1 MQNLLKRQLKK
12 YFGDPTSVPESLK
25 TFIEAVEAAYRQ
37 SDEDRKMLERSLELS
52 SQELIGI
59 NKNLERLVQ
68 VRIESEK
75 ALALKNKNLEI
86 LNIITKAVHGSND
99 LEEVYEIAL
108 DLVTELDNVDTAFI
122 YLVGKDREE
131 AVLQAH
137 RNLPEDYLHNAR
149 RIAYPGGATW
159 KVINTGRVLNIDNVQ
174 IDPIVGLAG
183 SKLGHHGMLGI
194 PIVSEGEVIGV
205 IWFLSYKERRFEREE
220 IDLLTSIGNHI
231 AIAIGKAKLY
241 KDLARRSRYEEI
253 VRTVIQNVHSSI
265 DLQEVLE
272 NAVQSMRENIES
284 VDNVA
289 IYMVEGEAAV
299 LKAHRGLTDSFIER
313 AGMIPYPNGF
323 TWKTITEGKPR
334 YCADTDNDE
343 YIGLAGR
350 NAGIKSYLSMPII
363 YKDTIVGC
371 ININSKQKNAFDEE
385 ELQLLEVVSQQIR
398 AAIGNAKQ
406 ADALRES
413 EARHRTI
420 VEQTYDMTIECDA
433 LSIIQY
439 ANPQHKDVLGYNPEE
454 LVGTNCI
461 LLVHEEDRER
471 VMADFQ
477 RGLQSN
483 EVVHTTTYRC
493 KHKNGEIRWLE
504 STGKAFKTAGGQIHG
519 FIFSRD
525 ITGNRKME
533 EELLKSQ
540 KLESL
545 SILAGGIAH
554 DFNNILTIILGN
566 VNIARTKLNPQDK
579 TYERLAEAEK
589 AIYTA
594 TGLTQQLLTFSKGGT
609 PVKKA
614 MAIDKLLKDST
625 LFALRGS
632 NIECVFAIERDLL
645 QAEIDEG
652 QINQV
657 INNLI
662 INARHAMSGGGS
674 IEVGA
679 KNIILEERNVL
690 NLPKGEYVETSVKDS
705 GVGIPEEHLQKI
717 FDPFFTTKKEG
728 SGLGLASAFS
738 IVRQHNGHICVDSE
752 LGQGTTF
759 TIYLPAIKESSCTT
773 GHEENGVKRGW
784 GNILIMDDDVQIGE
798 ILCEMLTVLGYKPRF
813 TNDCSEA
820 IKLYKDSLE
829 SGEKID
835 AVILDLTIPGDI
847 GGNGTLKKLLYI
859 NPDIKAIVSSGYSKD
874 GGIADYET
882 SGFKA
887 YLPKPYTMTRLSE
900 VLHEVLKSP
909 KG

>member
-1 MQNLLKRQLKK
+1 MQSLLKRQLKK
-12 YFGDPTSVPESLK
+12 YFGELTSVPESLRI
-25 TFIEAVEAAYRQ
+25 FIEAVDETYRQ

-59 NKNLERLVQ
+59 NKNLEHLVQ

-75 ALALKNKNLEI
+75 TLALKNKNLEI

-99 LEEVYEIAL
+99 LEEVYDIAL
-108 DLVTELDNVDTAFI
+108 DMVTYLENVDMAAI
-122 YLVGKDREE
+122 YLVDKNIKE

-137 RNLPEDYLHNAR
+137 RNLPEDYIR
-149 RIAYPGGATW
+149 RAGRIPYPQGATW
-159 KVINTGRVLNIDNVQ
+159 HVINSGTLLNSENVQ
-174 IDPIVGLAG
+174 MDPHIGQAG
-183 SKLGHHGMLGI
+183 RDIGRHSVLGM
-194 PIVSEGEVIGV
+194 PITSENEVIGV
-205 IWFLSYKERRFEREE
+205 IWFASYKERRFEKEE
-220 IDLLTSIGNHI
+220 IDLLASIGNHI

-241 KDLARRSRYEEI
+241 RDLARRSRYEEI

-272 NAVQSMRENIES
+272 NAAQSMRENIEG
-284 VDNVA
+284 VDMVA
-289 IYMVEGEAAV
+289 IYMVEGEEAV
-299 LKAHRGLTDSFIER
+299 LKSQRGFTDSYIAR
-313 AGMIPYPNGF
+313 AGRIPYPNGF
-323 TWKTITEGKPR
+323 TWKTIIEGKPR
-334 YCADTDNDE
+334 YCSDTDNDE
-343 YIGLAGR
+343 YIDPAGR

-363 YKDTIVGC
+363 YKDKIVGC

-385 ELQLLEVVSQQIR
+385 ELQLLEIISQQIR

-433 LSIIQY
+433 LGIIQY
-439 ANPQHKDVLGYNPEE
+439 ANPQHKDMLGYEPEV
-454 LVGTNCI
+454 LVGTNCM
-461 LLVHEEDRER
+461 LLVHEEDRGR

-477 RGLQSN
+477 KGLRSKEAVQ
-483 EVVHTTTYRC
+483 TTYRC
-493 KHKNGEIRWLE
+493 KHKNGGIRWLE

-519 FIFSRD
+519 VISSRD

-566 VNIARTKLNPQDK
+566 VNIARIKLNPQDK
-579 TYERLAEAEK
+579 IYERLAGAEK

-614 MAIDKLLKDST
+614 MAIDKLLTDST
-625 LFALRGS
+625 LFALRGT
-632 NIECVFAIERDLL
+632 NIECVFSIEKDLL
-645 QAEIDEG
+645 PAEIDEG
-652 QINQV
+652 QMNQV

-662 INARHAMSGGGS
+662 INARHAMPGGGS
-674 IEVGA
+674 IEVIA
-679 KNIILEERNVL
+679 KNIKLEERNVL
-690 NLPKGEYVETSVKDS
+690 NLPKGEYVGIYVKDN

-728 SGLGLASAFS
+728 SGLGLASAYS
-738 IVRQHNGHICVDSE
+738 IVRQHNGHIIVDSE
-752 LGQGTTF
+752 LGKGTTF

-773 GHEENGVKRGW
+773 EHEEKGAKRGL
-784 GNILIMDDDVQIGE
+784 GNILIMDDDVQIRE
-798 ILCEMLTVLGYKPRF
+798 ILGEMLTVLGYNPKF

-820 IKLYKDSLE
+820 IKLYKESLE

-847 GGNGTLKKLLYI
+847 GGNETLKKLLDI

-874 GGIADYET
+874 GVIADYET
-882 SGFKA
+882 HGFKA

-900 VLHEVLKSP
+900 VLHDVLMEP
-909 KG
+909 KL